1 MDSFKRDG
9 YTVELGD
16 ALIHVDNE
24 ARFRSGHMSHAM
36 VEYKPDHVIDFNS
49 NCSAALYGGH
59 STYGWVEYRYS
70 SDAGASFSEEIHA
83 LPYSKQSLYDGIHT
97 ISVEKAVVCD
107 DGTLVAICLRN
118 DAHKL
123 CEPWDTPTV
132 VRSLDGG
139 KTWTEPSELCPYK
152 GRVYD
157 ARYHNGVVYAL
168 EFCNDGVKAFCGWN
182 DEHVYR
188 IFASYDSGVSFEEV
202 CVVPIPSKGRGY
214 GSMIFDGEGR
224 LHVYAYNLNA
234 EREMDHIVS
243 EDCGKTWGSAEV
255 CYVAK
260 GIRNPQ
266 TAIVDGIFV
275 LHARAEQWTGFVL
288 YTSRDGSHW
297 DEGEY
302 IGTNTGGCYYSNNV
316 LLNDPNGGKRLLIQY
331 SECYH
336 RDCVNVMHRWL
347 KIRK

>member
-1 MDSFKRDG
+1 MDYQRDG
-9 YTVELGD
+9 YTVRIGEPF
-16 ALIHVDNE
+16 IHVDNK
-24 ARFRSGHMSHAM
+24 ARGRSGHMTHAM

-49 NCSAALYGGH
+49 NCSAVIHKGH

-70 SDAGASFSEEIHA
+70 NDAGETFSEEIHE
-83 LPYSKQSLYDGIHT
+83 LPYSRTALHDGINT

-123 CEPWDTPTV
+123 CEPWDTPMV
-132 VRSLDGG
+132 VRSFDGG
-139 KTWTEPSELCPYK
+139 KSWTEPHELCSYK

-157 ARYHNGVVYAL
+157 ARYHKGVVYVL
-168 EFCNDGVKAFCGWN
+168 EFCNDGAKEFCGWS

-188 IFASYDSGVSFEEV
+188 IFASYDQGASFEEV
-202 CVVPIPSKGRGY
+202 CIVPIPTLGRGY

-224 LHVYAYNLNA
+224 LHVYAYNIHA
-234 EREMDHIVS
+234 EREMDHVIS
-243 EDCGKTWGSAEV
+243 EDCGKTWGAAEV

-266 TAIVDGIFV
+266 TAILDGIFI

-288 YTSRDGSHW
+288 YTSKDGSNW

-302 IGTNTGGCYYSNNV
+302 IGTSTGGCYYSNNV

-331 SECYH
+331 SECYNEH
-336 RDCVNVMHRWL
+336 CVNIMHRWL
-347 KIRK
+347 NIKK